1 MAIETAERAT
11 IEVLEKATGKPIM
24 SVDVATVS
32 EVDDAVE
39 AAVAA
44 QPGWAATSYDERA
57 AVLRRAATALE
68 RRADEVT
75 DLIVRETG
83 SIPGKAQYEVGG
95 AANELHEAAG
105 LTSRAVGEVLP
116 SHSPGRF
123 SLAERVPVGVVA
135 AITPWNFPLI
145 LGMRVTAPALAL
157 GNAVVLKPSPETP
170 ISGGLLLAELL
181 EEAGLPAGVFA
192 VVPGDQEV
200 GERLV
205 SHPGTA
211 MVHFTGS
218 SAVGARIAAAAGAQ
232 LKRVSLELG
241 GNNALVVLDD
251 ADLDQAA
258 MIGAWSAYHY
268 QGQTC
273 ITAGRH
279 LVARPLYDAYV
290 EALAARAAAIT
301 VGDPKTGTGLG
312 PMVNERQRDRAHGFL
327 QRSVD
332 QGATVVEG
340 GTYDGLF
347 YRPTVVTDV
356 TTDMPLWTEEIFA
369 PIAPV
374 LPVDSEE
381 EAVVLVND
389 TRYGLVNAVLSGDPD
404 RGLRVAGRLRSGM
417 VHVNDATCL
426 DEVHVPFGGLGASGL
441 GGRSGGEANLEEFTE
456 RRWVSLQRAPA
467 EYPY

>member
-1 MAIETAERAT
+1 MAVGTAERAT
-11 IEVLEKATGKPIM
+11 MAVLEKATGEPLAH
-24 SVDVATVS
+24 VDLATV
-32 EVDDAVE
+32 EDVDAAVG

-44 QPGWAATSYDERA
+44 QREWAGTSYDERA
-57 AVLRRAATALE
+57 AVLRRAAAALE

-83 SIPGKAQYEVGG
+83 AIPGKAQYEVGG
-95 AANELHEAAG
+95 AANELYEAAG

-145 LGMRVTAPALAL
+145 LAMRVTAPALAL

-170 ISGGLLLAELL
+170 LSGGTLLAELL
-181 EEAGLPAGVFA
+181 DEAGLPAGLFS
-192 VVPGDQEV
+192 VVAGGQDV

-205 SHPGTA
+205 EHPGTS

-218 SAVGARIAAAAGAQ
+218 SAVGAKIAAAAGAR

-241 GNNALVVLDD
+241 GNNALLVLDD

-279 LVARPLYDAYV
+279 IVARPLYDAYV
-290 EALAARAAAIT
+290 EALAARAKAIT
-301 VGDPKTGTGLG
+301 VGDPKAGTGLG

-327 QRSVD
+327 EQSVAE
-332 QGATVVEG
+332 GATVVEG

-347 YRPTVVTDV
+347 YRPTVVTGIRPE
-356 TTDMPLWTEEIFA
+356 MPLWTEEIFA

-374 LPVDSEE
+374 LAADSEE
-381 EAVVLVND
+381 QAVELAND
-389 TRYGLVNAVLSGDPD
+389 TPYGLVNAVLTGDPD

-426 DEVHVPFGGLGASGL
+426 DEAHVPFGGLGASGL
-441 GGRSGGEANLEEFTE
+441 GGRSGGESNLEEFTE
-456 RRWVSLQRAPA
+456 RRWVSLQRAA
-467 EYPY
+467 VEYPY